1 MGPIN
6 CVGPCKHDSLS
17 AKRCLAGGPLL
28 WNVKGSCH
36 VYEYSRHLVNTS
48 LRFSVLYKIS
58 VVFKGRD
65 ERVCI
70 RGRQRGLPDEEFWF
84 QLLAPGV
91 YTHSFFPPPLKLSRD
106 ARDVTA
112 PAPRRVIA
120 LRINWETCGFTG
132 WTLIV
137 LLREKINVQLLRFMC
152 TPCNQSPTMR
162 KCVKN
167 YGGRYFECFTAVV
180 LSGAKSGSFFK
191 SQLC

>member
-1 MGPIN
+1 MKTLRHR
-6 CVGPCKHDSLS
+6 KHIKNSIISFS
-17 AKRCLAGGPLL
+17 ASGFQFYTKLASCLRAVTSVYAFEDGSGDFQMKSFDFSSWLL
-28 WNVKGSCH
+28 ECTH
-36 VYEYSRHLVNTS
+36 TL
-48 LRFSVLYKIS
+48 FS
-58 VVFKGRD
+58 
-65 ERVCI
+65 
-70 RGRQRGLPDEEFWF
+70 
-84 QLLAPGV
+84 
-91 YTHSFFPPPLKLSRD
+91 PPPLKLSRD

-137 LLREKINVQLLRFMC
+137 LLREKINGQLLRFMC
-152 TPCNQSPTMR
+152 APCNQSPTMR

-167 YGGRYFECFTAVV
+167 YGGRYFERFTAVV